1 MRLLRNILMLALALA
16 GFALGFIFVSVNDT
30 PVTLDFL
37 VPGWHW
43 QAAAGAQV
51 LAILVAGLVLGLLA
65 GLGLKALLRRP
76 GGGQ

>member
-1 MRLLRNILMLALALA
+1 MRFLRNILILALALA
-16 GFALGFIFVSVNDT
+16 GFVLGFVFVSVNDT
-30 PVTLDFL
+30 PVALDLL

-43 QAAAGAQV
+43 QAAAGAQA

-76 GGGQ
+76 GSRQ